1 MANTKEDKKW
11 QLSESF
17 LIASLLAFV
26 GGFLDVYTYII
37 RGKVFCNAQTGNIVL
52 MGLHLAQ
59 GEFSRS
65 LDYFFP
71 ILACITGVFLA
82 DYARKKWGKESH
94 LHWRQIILAIEII
107 IIVIAGLIPG
117 GEVNVLVNIM
127 ISFVC
132 ALQMESFRTFH
143 GIAIASTMCTGNLR
157 SGTHALF
164 EGVLNDEKEDVDK
177 ALSYYKV
184 ISFFLI
190 GACVGAI
197 LTKILL
203 EKSVFIA
210 AIILGIALIIM
221 FKEHL

>member
-1 MANTKEDKKW
+1 MERVQSTKRW

-17 LIASLLAFV
+17 LLAALLAFV

-52 MGLHLAQ
+52 MGMHLAQ

-65 LDYFFP
+65 LDYLFP
-71 ILACITGVFLA
+71 ILSCIAGVFFA
-82 DYARKKWGKESH
+82 DYARKKWGNGRH
-94 LHWRQIILAIEII
+94 IHWRQIIVAIEMIVVII
-107 IIVIAGLIPG
+107 ASFIPG
-117 GEVNVLVNIM
+117 GDINVLVNTM

-132 ALQMESFRTFH
+132 ALQMETFRKFH

-164 EGVLNDEKEDVDK
+164 EGVLGHETDNVNK

-184 ISFFLI
+184 IIFFLV
-190 GACVGAI
+190 GVSAGAI
-197 LTKILL
+197 LTNIFLDKSIL
-203 EKSVFIA
+203 FA
-210 AIILGIALIIM
+210 AGVLGLALVLM
-221 FKEHL
+221 CREHI